1 MAGVDILNTE
11 IIYNSFI
18 PIGFAVAGILL
29 GICFL
34 IIFGITTYCDT
45 PILTTIFGIMG
56 FVLFIISFFG
66 GSIKNKNNIDYIEY
80 KVTVEDSVS
89 MTEFLD
95 KYEILETEGKIY
107 IVKEKSK

>member
-11 IIYNSFI
+11 TIYNSFI
-18 PIGFAVAGILL
+18 PTGLAIVGLIL

-34 IIFGITTYCDT
+34 IIFALTSYCDN
-45 PILTTIFGIMG
+45 PILTTIFGIVG

-80 KVTVEDSVS
+80 KVTIEDSVS
-89 MTEFLD
+89 MNEFLN
-95 KYEILETEGKIY
+95 KYEILEQEGKIY
-107 IVKEKSK
+107 TVKEIN